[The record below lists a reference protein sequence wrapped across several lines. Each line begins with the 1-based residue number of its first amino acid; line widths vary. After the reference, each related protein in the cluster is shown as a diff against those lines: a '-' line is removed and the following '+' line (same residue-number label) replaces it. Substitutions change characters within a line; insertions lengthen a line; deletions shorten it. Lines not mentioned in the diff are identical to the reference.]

1 MTALSGAARAG
12 ARVRGLGGC
21 AALELFLEPA
31 QEAGLREAL
40 ADLRHAHLDG
50 LVEAARAGGG
60 DGDGGDGGALVRHRE
75 ALDAVAALE
84 TRAVEGRLAGP
95 ADLVAEIV
103 RAAALTAAEALA
115 AAVEPPLPSAPE
127 LRALAEAASAWTA
140 TLAECTEVAP

>member
-1 MTALSGAARAG
+1 MTALSGAARSG

-50 LVEAARAGGG
+50 LVEAARAGG
-60 DGDGGDGGALVRHRE
+60 DGDTGDGGALARHRE

-84 TRAVEGRLAGP
+84 TRAGEGRLAGP
-95 ADLVAEIV
+95 ADLVAEVV

-127 LRALAEAASAWTA
+127 LRALAEAATAWTA
-140 TLAECTEVAP
+140 TLADCTEVAP